1 MKKTT
6 IVLGTTSLLG
16 TVVATT
22 NNYKVSAAEETV
34 QPITANSEN
43 LDAKLQSEI
52 KIKEKEMENI
62 SHNITTLTKELEKVR
77 NNKIKKVDEVTNIDL
92 KLKEKEKI
100 SLELTIKESKKDE
113 LSKQLKLSEE
123 DALRKKIELEKVH
136 EQTEEVRNKLFKE
149 ISKVT
154 PLTKPEKLKE
164 KIEKHQ
170 NLQVKSQN
178 DVAGY
183 EKSIETDTKEK
194 NDATIRISVIDEN
207 LKEKNNEKQRLENER
222 NQEETKQHEA
232 IDSKKQ
238 EILNAQNDVD
248 TTNRLL
254 ENKKLEKET
263 VATKLK
269 NAQDKLN
276 SKIPMIISEEY
287 VLAVKELM
295 KYNGNAPEEVKA
307 HLEEVI
313 TKLVGTEEE
322 EEMVQAGANASLR
335 KLVKA
340 IALSDTRTVD
350 IDNLTDE
357 QTEELNEY
365 AADLYRQVRTAFGTY
380 KDDQLVTTKETNKL
394 AKRFANLHVETTK
407 ATAGDNA
414 TYLDSFNTGHL
425 PQNRTILSTIPVEVG
440 IAKHQSDVNLA
451 NGYSYYENIMFLDE
465 EYVNLRSYSS
475 KTMGGLKAHIYDSI
489 AQFLYRDKQSNY
501 GHTVGVVRGGSIRDT
516 KSQLSFAFAHTKG
529 YTTVIFDETVINDM
543 NATLTTVP
551 KMESVIDLTE
561 TVDNFSTELNN
572 KEQELKTISDNL
584 TQKQDTLKGLQNE
597 LKVLESTSK
606 DLTEKIST
614 LSDEI
619 STLLQEKT
627 NLTLLVNN
635 KTTNITN
642 NQKLVETTNDTILA
656 LTKHISE
663 LEQEYNNN
671 LEAFNEY
678 DRTVKAME
686 DAENNYRTLSNDLN
700 TVKGKIDLLKENI
713 SSLEK
718 EIILDKN
725 NINDLQEMK
734 DKLVNLL
741 KETEKVKKEFENKN
755 EELESNIGKYKLLS
769 EEISKL
775 QFKLQ
780 NLKHID
786 ALIQSKEPLILKEQE
801 KSKHDNIQIS
811 TKEKQNN
818 TQQHF
823 SSVTL
828 DLNPKIVKNESEQ
841 VYNNEDKNNNQ
852 IIEYKKP
859 SKQVTKENQVIK
871 NKLPKTS
878 ALFNMF
884 ELTTLAIGALLT
896 NKKRK

>member
-16 TVVATT
+16 TLVATT
-22 NNYKVSAAEETV
+22 NNYKVSAAEETL

-52 KIKEKEMENI
+52 KVKEQEMENI
-62 SHNITTLTKELEKVR
+62 SHNITTLTKELEEVR

-100 SLELTIKESKKDE
+100 SLELTSKESKKDE

-149 ISKVT
+149 ISKVA

-164 KIEKHQ
+164 EIEKHQ
-170 NLQVKSQN
+170 NLKVKSQN
-178 DVAGY
+178 DVVSY
-183 EKSIETDTKEK
+183 TKSIETDTKEK
-194 NDATIRISVIDEN
+194 NDATTRISVIDEN

-322 EEMVQAGANASLR
+322 EMVQAGANAPLR

-365 AADLYRQVRTAFGTY
+365 AADLYRQVRTAFETY

-394 AKRFANLHVETTK
+394 AKRFADLHVETTK

-425 PQNRTILSTIPVEVG
+425 PQNKTILSTIPVEVG

-529 YTTVIFDETVINDM
+529 YTTVMFDETVINDM

-561 TVDNFSTELNN
+561 TVDNFSTELSN

-619 STLLQEKT
+619 STLSQEKT

-671 LEAFNEY
+671 LDAFNEY

-725 NINDLQEMK
+725 NIKDLQEMK
-734 DKLVNLL
+734 DKLVDLL
-741 KETEKVKKEFENKN
+741 KESEKVKKEFENKN
-755 EELESNIGKYKLLS
+755 DELESNIGKYKLLS

-775 QFKLQ
+775 QFELQ

-786 ALIQSKEPLILKEQE
+786 ALIQSQEPLM
-801 KSKHDNIQIS
+801 SKHDNIQIS
-811 TKEKQNN
+811 TKEEQILETNN
-818 TQQHF
+818 AQQHF
-823 SSVTL
+823 ASVTL

-841 VYNNEDKNNNQ
+841 VHNNEDKNNNQ
-852 IIEYKKP
+852 IIEYKKT
-859 SKQVTKENQVIK
+859 SKQVAQENQVIK

-878 ALFNMF
+878 VLFNMF

-896 NKKRK
+896 NKKRKQ